1 MRVAAERT
9 VSRAMGGSCSM
20 PLAAHADWL
29 GERLRLR
36 AAWGEPE
43 GSAPLVRAEAVA
55 EVSDLAAAESLGARV
70 AAALREGGAHASAQ
84 EG

>member
-1 MRVAAERT
+1 MASLTIRKLDEKT
-9 VSRAMGGSCSM
+9 KM
-20 PLAAHADWL
+20 
-29 GERLRLR
+29 RLRLR

-43 GSAPLVRAEAVA
+43 GSAPLVRAESVV
-55 EVSDLAAAESLGARV
+55 EVSDLAAAEALGARV